1 MADDPFNSMNKFLAG
16 KAKKA
21 LNSKKGV
28 QSAADIFVN
37 ALKKNVPYTNSRS
50 EAKYGH
56 LRDNLDVE
64 ITSSG
69 VDATWGDAF
78 WYYFLDHGTSP
89 SKKGGTGQPARNLT
103 QKTWSQVESKVWAAM
118 EKTIE

>member
-1 MADDPFNSMNKFLAG
+1 MADDPFASMNKFLAG
-16 KAKKA
+16 KAKKVQ
-21 LNSKKGV
+21 NSKSAV

-37 ALKKNVPYTNSRS
+37 ALKKNVPYGSSRA

-56 LRDNLDVE
+56 VRDNLGVQT
-64 ITSSG
+64 TSDG

-78 WYYFLDHGTSP
+78 WYYFLDHGTAP
-89 SKKGGTGQPARNLT
+89 SKKGGTGQPAQNLT
-103 QKTWSQVESKVWAAM
+103 QKTWAQVESKVWAAM